1 MNRTTVPTARRNRR
15 QGSALFAVV
24 AYLAIVGIL
33 GAAFFATVHRT
44 MDGARA
50 REYRAIC
57 EALADGGVERALA
70 RLRSDAA
77 YTGEHDIPLGEGSVT
92 TSVQQTGPDTYRIVS
107 TGQLDTRA
115 KLTVEAEAVVAGG
128 RVTALRRIG
137 ESTR

>member
-1 MNRTTVPTARRNRR
+1 V
-15 QGSALFAVV
+15 AVV

-57 EALADGGVERALA
+57 EALANGGVERTLA
-70 RLRSDAA
+70 RLRIDSA
-77 YTGEHDIPLGEGSVT
+77 YAGERETPLGEGSVT
-92 TSVQQTGPDTYRIVS
+92 TSVQPAGPDTYRIVS

-115 KLTVEAEAVVAGG
+115 KLTVEAEAVIAGG
-128 RVTALRRIG
+128 RVAALRRLG
-137 ESTR
+137 ETAR